1 MEEKYQNTGDML
13 RDERPASEVGT
24 NPVSIWDMQEVDRKK
39 ESARA
44 YGACMVVS
52 MELPEGDNR
61 PVRQAFKEVC
71 VLRFMGML
79 WPEVWDID

>member
-1 MEEKYQNTGDML
+1 MEEKYHNTGDIL
-13 RDERPASEVGT
+13 RDERPTSEVGT

-61 PVRQAFKEVC
+61 SVKQAFKEVC
-71 VLRFMGML
+71 V
-79 WPEVWDID
+79 PTYQTDIYGRVMT